1 MTTDYTLKLR
11 KNYLHVKLPK
21 DYEITLEGVQR
32 QWTEI
37 FDICRKNN
45 CKHVLCE
52 GKISK
57 RSMKTMDAFQ
67 SAVSFADSG
76 LGLSLAF
83 CFYDYTP
90 DDISQF
96 FVNVAE
102 NRGARVK
109 FCSNKS
115 DALRWLGIGREKVD

>member
-1 MTTDYTLKLR
+1 MSTDYTLKLR

-21 DYEITLEGVQR
+21 DYEITPEGVQR

-45 CKHVLCE
+45 CKRVLCE

-67 SAVSFADSG
+67 SAVNFADSG

-96 FVNVAE
+96 FINVAE

-109 FCSNKS
+109 FLSNKS
-115 DALRWLGIGREKVD
+115 HALRWLGAKV